1 MYVKFIGH
9 YFHLRMTGSANFL
22 QKVCF
27 ATEEIKYMEKIT
39 LEMPLLAFCVC
50 VCQSSKN
57 KDYRNLLEFTNKPKS
72 GLNFWLK
79 LDNSLNLS
87 FQVLQN
93 TEC

>member
-1 MYVKFIGH
+1 MYVEFIGH
-9 YFHLRMTGSANFL
+9 YFHPRMTGSANFL

-27 ATEEIKYMEKIT
+27 ATEEIKYMEKIA
-39 LEMPLLAFCVC
+39 LEMPLLAFLCVC
-50 VCQSSKN
+50 SKN
-57 KDYRNLLEFTNKPKS
+57 KGYRNLLEFSNKPKS

>member
-22 QKVCF
+22 QKVGF

-50 VCQSSKN
+50 VCVSLAKTKIIETYWSSLISQ
-57 KDYRNLLEFTNKPKS
+57 RV
-72 GLNFWLK
+72 G
-79 LDNSLNLS
+79 
-87 FQVLQN
+87 
-93 TEC
+93 